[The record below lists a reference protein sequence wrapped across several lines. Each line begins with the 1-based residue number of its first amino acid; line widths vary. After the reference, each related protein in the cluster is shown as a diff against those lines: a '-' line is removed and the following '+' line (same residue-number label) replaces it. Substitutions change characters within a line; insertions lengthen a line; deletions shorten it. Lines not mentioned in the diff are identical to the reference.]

1 MRQFKVL
8 LLLIAISCS
17 MFAQDR
23 LSLFIGRANKYA
35 SVELS
40 DYRKRLCIEYNTP
53 NNLLDDYYRQC
64 GRDWGNVGLALEI
77 AKTSGRHMRDVCDYY
92 KRYHRHGWDRV
103 LIEIGIRPGS
113 VYYNPFY
120 DRVNYHSNCWHEHY
134 CSYCDHHRKHHHKHY
149 KKHKKHKHNK
159 HYRWDDDDDDDWDDE
174 DWDNDDW
181 DDEDDELVDDNRAVE
196 SFGSWILNLTGLKSE
211 PAGTESCIIPY
222 PASEAAS
229 LKLELEDNVKAHLL
243 QPDGSYEKVDK
254 RGKVLVNSQDQFCE
268 EAIEMAK
275 ACQESK
281 DPAVTRIFQPIESSN
296 E

>member
-1 MRQFKVL
+1 MSSNVLNDHNNLSFAIIFRQKLLFVFFIPIFANITVFINKKLCKNMRQFKVL

-159 HYRWDDDDDDDWDDE
+159 HYRWDDDDDWDD
-174 DWDNDDW
+174 D
-181 DDEDDELVDDNRAVE
+181 
-196 SFGSWILNLTGLKSE
+196 
-211 PAGTESCIIPY
+211 
-222 PASEAAS
+222 
-229 LKLELEDNVKAHLL
+229 
-243 QPDGSYEKVDK
+243 
-254 RGKVLVNSQDQFCE
+254 
-268 EAIEMAK
+268 
-275 ACQESK
+275 
-281 DPAVTRIFQPIESSN
+281 
-296 E
+296 

>member
-1 MRQFKVL
+1 MQRNPHSYQIATGYRTFYSLSLIYQPITKKRLFFIQKLLFVFFIPMFANITVFINKKLCKNMRQFKVL
-8 LLLIAISCS
+8 LLFIAISCS

-159 HYRWDDDDDDDWDDE
+159 HYRWDDDDDDDWDD
-174 DWDNDDW
+174 D
-181 DDEDDELVDDNRAVE
+181 
-196 SFGSWILNLTGLKSE
+196 
-211 PAGTESCIIPY
+211 
-222 PASEAAS
+222 
-229 LKLELEDNVKAHLL
+229 
-243 QPDGSYEKVDK
+243 
-254 RGKVLVNSQDQFCE
+254 
-268 EAIEMAK
+268 
-275 ACQESK
+275 
-281 DPAVTRIFQPIESSN
+281 
-296 E
+296 

>member
-1 MRQFKVL
+1 MSSNVLNDHNNLSFAIIFRQKLLFVFFIPMFTNITVFINKKLCKNMRQFKVL

-159 HYRWDDDDDDDWDDE
+159 HYRWDDDDDDDWDD
-174 DWDNDDW
+174 D
-181 DDEDDELVDDNRAVE
+181 
-196 SFGSWILNLTGLKSE
+196 
-211 PAGTESCIIPY
+211 
-222 PASEAAS
+222 
-229 LKLELEDNVKAHLL
+229 
-243 QPDGSYEKVDK
+243 
-254 RGKVLVNSQDQFCE
+254 
-268 EAIEMAK
+268 
-275 ACQESK
+275 
-281 DPAVTRIFQPIESSN
+281 
-296 E
+296 

>member
-1 MRQFKVL
+1 MSSNVLNDHNNLSFAIIFRQKLLFVFFIPMFANIIVFINKKLCKNMRQFKVL

-159 HYRWDDDDDDDWDDE
+159 HYRWDDDDDDDWDD
-174 DWDNDDW
+174 D
-181 DDEDDELVDDNRAVE
+181 
-196 SFGSWILNLTGLKSE
+196 
-211 PAGTESCIIPY
+211 
-222 PASEAAS
+222 
-229 LKLELEDNVKAHLL
+229 
-243 QPDGSYEKVDK
+243 
-254 RGKVLVNSQDQFCE
+254 
-268 EAIEMAK
+268 
-275 ACQESK
+275 
-281 DPAVTRIFQPIESSN
+281 
-296 E
+296 

>member
-1 MRQFKVL
+1 MFANITVFINKKLCKNMRQFKVL

-92 KRYHRHGWDRV
+92 KRYHRHGWARV
-103 LIEIGIRPGS
+103 SGS

-159 HYRWDDDDDDDWDDE
+159 HYRWDDDDDDDWDD
-174 DWDNDDW
+174 D
-181 DDEDDELVDDNRAVE
+181 
-196 SFGSWILNLTGLKSE
+196 
-211 PAGTESCIIPY
+211 
-222 PASEAAS
+222 
-229 LKLELEDNVKAHLL
+229 
-243 QPDGSYEKVDK
+243 
-254 RGKVLVNSQDQFCE
+254 
-268 EAIEMAK
+268 
-275 ACQESK
+275 
-281 DPAVTRIFQPIESSN
+281 
-296 E
+296 

>member
-1 MRQFKVL
+1 MLSNVLNDHNNLSFAIIFRQKLLFVFFIPIFANITVFINKKLCKNMRQFKVL

-159 HYRWDDDDDDDWDDE
+159 HYRWDDDDDDDWDD
-174 DWDNDDW
+174 D
-181 DDEDDELVDDNRAVE
+181 
-196 SFGSWILNLTGLKSE
+196 
-211 PAGTESCIIPY
+211 
-222 PASEAAS
+222 
-229 LKLELEDNVKAHLL
+229 
-243 QPDGSYEKVDK
+243 
-254 RGKVLVNSQDQFCE
+254 
-268 EAIEMAK
+268 
-275 ACQESK
+275 
-281 DPAVTRIFQPIESSN
+281 
-296 E
+296 

>member
-1 MRQFKVL
+1 MSSNVLNDHNNLSFAIIFRQKLLFVFFIPIFANITVFINKKLCKNMRQFKVL

-64 GRDWGNVGLALEI
+64 GRDWGNVGLAIEI

-159 HYRWDDDDDDDWDDE
+159 HYRWDDDDDDDWDD
-174 DWDNDDW
+174 D
-181 DDEDDELVDDNRAVE
+181 
-196 SFGSWILNLTGLKSE
+196 
-211 PAGTESCIIPY
+211 
-222 PASEAAS
+222 
-229 LKLELEDNVKAHLL
+229 
-243 QPDGSYEKVDK
+243 
-254 RGKVLVNSQDQFCE
+254 
-268 EAIEMAK
+268 
-275 ACQESK
+275 
-281 DPAVTRIFQPIESSN
+281 
-296 E
+296 

>member
-1 MRQFKVL
+1 MSSNVLNDHNNLSFAIIFRQKLLFVFFIPIFANITVFINKNLCKNMRQFKVL

-159 HYRWDDDDDDDWDDE
+159 HYRWDDDDDDDWDD
-174 DWDNDDW
+174 D
-181 DDEDDELVDDNRAVE
+181 
-196 SFGSWILNLTGLKSE
+196 
-211 PAGTESCIIPY
+211 
-222 PASEAAS
+222 
-229 LKLELEDNVKAHLL
+229 
-243 QPDGSYEKVDK
+243 
-254 RGKVLVNSQDQFCE
+254 
-268 EAIEMAK
+268 
-275 ACQESK
+275 
-281 DPAVTRIFQPIESSN
+281 
-296 E
+296 

>member
-1 MRQFKVL
+1 MSSNVLNDHNNLSFAIIFRQKLLFVFFIPIFANITVSINKKLCKNMRQFKVL

-159 HYRWDDDDDDDWDDE
+159 HYRWDDDDDDDWDD
-174 DWDNDDW
+174 D
-181 DDEDDELVDDNRAVE
+181 
-196 SFGSWILNLTGLKSE
+196 
-211 PAGTESCIIPY
+211 
-222 PASEAAS
+222 
-229 LKLELEDNVKAHLL
+229 
-243 QPDGSYEKVDK
+243 
-254 RGKVLVNSQDQFCE
+254 
-268 EAIEMAK
+268 
-275 ACQESK
+275 
-281 DPAVTRIFQPIESSN
+281 
-296 E
+296 

>member
-1 MRQFKVL
+1 MSSDVLNDHNNLSFAIIFRQKLLFVFFIPMFANIIVFINKKLCKNMRQFKVL

-159 HYRWDDDDDDDWDDE
+159 HYRWDDDDDDDWDD
-174 DWDNDDW
+174 D
-181 DDEDDELVDDNRAVE
+181 
-196 SFGSWILNLTGLKSE
+196 
-211 PAGTESCIIPY
+211 
-222 PASEAAS
+222 
-229 LKLELEDNVKAHLL
+229 
-243 QPDGSYEKVDK
+243 
-254 RGKVLVNSQDQFCE
+254 
-268 EAIEMAK
+268 
-275 ACQESK
+275 
-281 DPAVTRIFQPIESSN
+281 
-296 E
+296 

>member
-1 MRQFKVL
+1 MSSNVLNDHNNLSFAIIFRQKLLFVFFIPIFANITVFINKKLCKNMRQFKVL
-8 LLLIAISCS
+8 LLFIAISCS

-159 HYRWDDDDDDDWDDE
+159 HYRWDDDDDDDWDD
-174 DWDNDDW
+174 D
-181 DDEDDELVDDNRAVE
+181 
-196 SFGSWILNLTGLKSE
+196 
-211 PAGTESCIIPY
+211 
-222 PASEAAS
+222 
-229 LKLELEDNVKAHLL
+229 
-243 QPDGSYEKVDK
+243 
-254 RGKVLVNSQDQFCE
+254 
-268 EAIEMAK
+268 
-275 ACQESK
+275 
-281 DPAVTRIFQPIESSN
+281 
-296 E
+296 